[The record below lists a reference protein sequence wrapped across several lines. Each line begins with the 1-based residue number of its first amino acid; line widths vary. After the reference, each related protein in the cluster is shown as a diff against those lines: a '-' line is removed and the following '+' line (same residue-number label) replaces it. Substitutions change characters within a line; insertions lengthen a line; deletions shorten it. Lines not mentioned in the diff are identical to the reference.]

1 MAKRVM
7 VLALGVAAAITLGA
21 AIAQLWLRWEQ
32 RSSAEPTD
40 QNDPALTAEV
50 SDMEAYLAD
59 MVADQAEME
68 SYLADLQLRVSELRQ
83 QEADTLAAQQQRLE
97 AVRPAQEQQTI
108 AEIEAQ
114 LAEQAAM
121 EEALQAAM
129 EQERLRAAQATTT
142 TLHPKVQAEGEALVA
157 AVVERYE
164 DSWPWVRAA
173 WDIADLRFFDPKLPE
188 PCEDSIA
195 CVLNNKEVWFTLDA
209 LRLEPNIWNSAS
221 YEDVVLHEL
230 GHVWDDWLGGQQ
242 WPLIQAQFYEHYA
255 GCHNRGRSN
264 EQLRVELLVDALVI
278 ATKVRDGND
287 YPYSR
292 DGYGYYNA
300 DGFGGCL
307 VDGSAPPQHLL
318 AAISAALFNCE
329 SAQATDTRERIG
341 DQMIEAVQ
349 QQRASRVSNL
359 APGDIQALSACH
371 GIVCETGMFGMGSCE
386 APPGRSDD
394 G

>member
-40 QNDPALTAEV
+40 QNDPALTAEI
-50 SDMEAYLAD
+50 SEMEAYLAD

-68 SYLADLQLRVSELRQ
+68 VYLADLQLRVSELRQ
-83 QEADTLAAQQQRLE
+83 QEAEALAAQQRRLE
-97 AVRPAQEQQTI
+97 AVRAAQEQQTI

-121 EEALQAAM
+121 EQALQAAM
-129 EQERLRAAQATTT
+129 EQARLRAAQATTT

-230 GHVWDDWLGGQQ
+230 GHGLGR
-242 WPLIQAQFYEHYA
+242 LA
-255 GCHNRGRSN
+255 GRSAMAADTSPVLRALRGLSQPRAIQRTAQSGTARRRARDSRQSQRRQRLSLQPRRVRLLQRRRLRRVPGGRVSTTAASASCDLSRLV
-264 EQLRVELLVDALVI
+264 QLRIRAGH
-278 ATKVRDGND
+278 R
-287 YPYSR
+287 
-292 DGYGYYNA
+292 
-300 DGFGGCL
+300 
-307 VDGSAPPQHLL
+307 H
-318 AAISAALFNCE
+318 
-329 SAQATDTRERIG
+329 
-341 DQMIEAVQ
+341 
-349 QQRASRVSNL
+349 QRAHWR
-359 APGDIQALSACH
+359 PDD
-371 GIVCETGMFGMGSCE
+371 
-386 APPGRSDD
+386 RSSPATESF
-394 G
+394 